1 LRREG
6 ALTGLV
12 IALRVFVQTNTW
24 RNQLIS
30 EHADIARRIA
40 LKIARRCPAWMARED
55 LVAAGMRGLTEAADR
70 YDVNRADAFLPFA
83 EHRIRGAVL
92 DELRRGDLLPR
103 RVRTMARKVG
113 AAVRELEATGSEPTE
128 EQVADRLGV
137 SVEHYRE
144 RLAPLAQVQV
154 QPLEGIASV
163 LVSDTTTAPDTVAS
177 QRELIGR
184 LREALAQLEARDAQI
199 IIYHFENELSYQQ
212 IATILGI
219 TGSRV
224 CQLLARALDRLRAK
238 LGVEARTARAAA

>member
-1 LRREG
+1 M
-6 ALTGLV
+6 
-12 IALRVFVQTNTW
+12 QTNTW

-30 EHADIARRIA
+30 EHTDIARRIA

-70 YDVNRADAFLPFA
+70 YDASRADAFLPFA

-113 AAVRELEATGSEPTE
+113 AAVRELEATCGEPTE

-144 RLAPLAQVQV
+144 RLAPLAQIQV
-154 QPLEGIASV
+154 QPLEGITAV
-163 LVSDTTTAPDTVAS
+163 LVSDATTAPDTVAS
-177 QRELIGR
+177 HRELVAR

-199 IIYHFENELSYQQ
+199 IIYHFEHELSYQE

-238 LGVEARTARAAA
+238 LGVEARSVRAAA